1 MVQISQDFLNRI
13 EKEFL
18 LIDIE
23 KREFFVKHIK
33 KSSNVYNPQYD
44 FDDEAILELLK
55 GDLDKILNL
64 FDDKYDRIKV
74 GYVYKNDMVIVGSID
89 KAKLA
94 TSINELYNAGKLE
107 NILGIGSLNKAL
119 MDLSNPNKANF
130 GEEYT
135 VSIDDK
141 KLSIKTKDLLNFLTN
156 NYKNFDFDKIIEI
169 NGINKNEYIY
179 CLKQFIIHSQL
190 LTRYRFSKDSYDFM
204 HNIIDEKIANTMQFN
219 SYRKTFDENLFR
231 TQLNSELI
239 DYINKDMP
247 QNYTPLQKSLYT
259 YIKLCKVLTYDP
271 EFYANNQS
279 GMIARKHR
287 EIERL
292 ETITPQNSQIVCY
305 EFTQIFAKFLYDLGI
320 NYIVDGGVDYG
331 TGHAN
336 LSYRAGDYV
345 VEADSVTSILG
356 GDLFNAKVNNALVGL
371 KCKNKNKQAINN
383 FNNICRQV
391 YEDIIEKE
399 DIQNYD
405 EALFD
410 EFLDM
415 LDDLC
420 VKEQVGI
427 EQKVRIF
434 KKQSKDINLP
444 DIEKL
449 TYMLR
454 LSKAIFA
461 EEIDSNQFEAVILS
475 KKSIVDGYNI
485 KSMPTIIFS
494 FNEKSFKTAP
504 EKTTYKTLDEKG
516 QLIDITKESII
527 KGYNYGFL
535 KNITNGRSDV
545 HTIPGITDEEI
556 ANVK

>member
-1 MVQISQDFLNRI
+1 MQISKEFQDRV

-23 KREFFVKHIK
+23 KREFFVDHIK
-33 KSSNVYNPQYD
+33 KSPDVYNPQYD
-44 FDDEAILELLK
+44 FDNDAILELLK
-55 GDLDKILNL
+55 GDKDKLIKL
-64 FDDKYDRIKV
+64 FNDRYDRIKV
-74 GYVYKNDMVIVGSID
+74 GYIYKNDMVMVGSID

-94 TSINELYNAGKLE
+94 TKINELYNAGELE
-107 NILGIGSLNKAL
+107 NISGVDNLNKTL
-119 MDLSNPNKANF
+119 IDLSNPNNANF

-135 VSIDDK
+135 VAIDDK
-141 KLSIKTKDLLNFLTN
+141 KLTLKTKDILYFLTN
-156 NYKNFDFDKIIEI
+156 DHKNYCFREITEI
-169 NGINKNEYIY
+169 NGINKDEYIY

-190 LTRYRFSKDSYDFM
+190 LTRYRFSKESYEFM
-204 HNIIDEKIANTMQFN
+204 HNIIDEKIANTIQFN
-219 SYRKTFDENLFR
+219 TYKKIIDANLYRTNIN
-231 TQLNSELI
+231 TELV

-247 QNYTPLQKSLYT
+247 QNYTLLQKSIYT

-287 EIERL
+287 DIERL
-292 ETITPQNSQIVCY
+292 ETITPQYSQIVCY
-305 EFTQIFAKFLYDLGI
+305 EFTQIFAKFLYELGI
-320 NYIVDGGVDYG
+320 NYIVDGGMDYG
-331 TGHAN
+331 DGHAN

-356 GDLFNAKVNNALVGL
+356 GDLFNAKVNNALIGL
-371 KCKNKNKQAINN
+371 KCKNKNKQTINI
-383 FNNICRQV
+383 FNNICQQV
-391 YEDIIEKE
+391 YDDIIEKE
-399 DIQNYD
+399 DVQNYD
-405 EALFD
+405 EVLFD

-420 VKEQVGI
+420 EKEKVNL
-427 EQKVRIF
+427 EDKVRIF
-434 KKQSKDINLP
+434 KKQIKDINLP

-461 EEIDSNQFEAVILS
+461 EEIDAKQFEAVVLS
-475 KKSIVDGYNI
+475 KKSIDDGYNI
-485 KSMPTIIFS
+485 KSMPTVIFS
-494 FNEKSFKTAP
+494 FNKESFKTVP
-504 EKTTYKTLDEKG
+504 NETKYKTLDENG
-516 QLIDITKESII
+516 QLIDISKEAIL
-527 KGYNYGFL
+527 KGFNYGFL

-545 HTIPGITDEEI
+545 YTIPGITDEEI